1 MGNKFASAKKAIA
14 ICDRCGF
21 QYRLKKLKALII
33 KSKNTHLM
41 VCPSCWEPDHPQ
53 NKLGEVIV
61 NDPQA
66 IRNPRPDNNLAESRV
81 TQYGFRPVG
90 GGDNIDIPNPL
101 VGNAKIGTVTV
112 TT

>member
-1 MGNKFASAKKAIA
+1 MEVVGVISVVQGRPAVFTLFPYTTLF
-14 ICDRCGF
+14 R
-21 QYRLKKLKALII
+21 
-33 KSKNTHLM
+33 SKNTHLM
-41 VCPSCWEPDHPQ
+41 GGPSGWEPDHPQ

-66 IRNPRPDNNLAESRV
+66 IRNPRPDNATAASRV

-90 GGDNIDIPNPL
+90 GGNNIDIPNPL